1 MQHPGTNMKNQHR
14 LVLFTLE
21 NRQFALRL
29 DCVER
34 VIRAAEITPLPKVP
48 DIIMGIINIHGE
60 IVPVVNIRR
69 RFSLP
74 ERNISVNDQI
84 IIIKSPRRKFCFFA
98 DSVPGYAEV
107 SSEEVINEEKLWH
120 GIELVEGVIR
130 LEGEIVLISDLKGF
144 FQTEEESGLDD
155 ALSSDSL
162 KDIFAFRR

>member
-1 MQHPGTNMKNQHR
+1 MKNQHR
-14 LVLFTLE
+14 VVLFTIE
-21 NRQFALRL
+21 SRRFALRL

-34 VIRAAEITPLPKVP
+34 VIRAAEITSLPKAP
-48 DIIMGIINIHGE
+48 DIVMGIINIHGE
-60 IVPVVNIRR
+60 VVPVVNIRR

-84 IIIKSPRRKFCFFA
+84 IIITTPRRKFCFFA
-98 DSVPGYAEV
+98 DSVSGYAEI

-130 LEGEIVLISDLKGF
+130 LEGELVLISGLNEF
-144 FQTEEESGLDD
+144 FQIEEESGLND
-155 ALSSDSL
+155 ALSAENL